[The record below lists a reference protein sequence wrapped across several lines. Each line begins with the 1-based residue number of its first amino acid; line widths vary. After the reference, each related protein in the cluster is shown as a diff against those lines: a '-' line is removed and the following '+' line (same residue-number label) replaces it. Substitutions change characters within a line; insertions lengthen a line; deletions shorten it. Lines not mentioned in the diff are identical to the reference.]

1 MEWGFSIVLAMGGAS
16 LFDSSFVNGDDGASM
31 ACISLEESV
40 GALLRER
47 GASLAV
53 AESCTGGLISHRIT
67 SVAGCSDYFHG
78 GIVAY
83 ANDVKMRLLGVDEG
97 TLIREG
103 AVSSDVA
110 IQMAIGVRSSFYAD
124 IGVSTTGIAGPGGGS
139 DEKPV
144 GLVFVALSAATT
156 EPICLACRFAG
167 SRESITAQAAG
178 AALQQVYD
186 YVISH

>member
-1 MEWGFSIVLAMGGAS
+1 MVCL
-16 LFDSSFVNGDDGASM
+16 
-31 ACISLEESV
+31 SLEESV

-47 GASLAV
+47 GESLAV

-83 ANDVKMRLLGVDEG
+83 ANDVKVRVLGVDDG
-97 TLIREG
+97 TLIQEG

-110 IQMAIGVRSSFYAD
+110 IQMAVGVRSALHAD

-144 GLVFVALSAATT
+144 GLVFVALSAA
-156 EPICLACRFAG
+156 EAKPICQACRFTG
-167 SRESITAQAAG
+167 TRESITAQAAG
-178 AALQQVYD
+178 AALQQIYD
-186 YVISH
+186 YVIGH